1 MPNKQSLKSLSKKYI
16 KALVLQQ
23 DQTDCGV
30 ACLLS
35 LVNFY
40 GGTSNLEKL
49 RELSGTNTV
58 GTTLLGLYQ
67 CALKIGFDA
76 DAYETELQQLNVI
89 EKPCILHI
97 VNEGNLQ
104 HYVVCFSYIPP
115 SLGKPEGTFIIGDPA
130 KGILTLNEK
139 ELEKI
144 WQSKTLLILSPNQN
158 FILNKQETKAKW
170 QWFKALIKP
179 DLNILGLTM
188 LLGIIATTLGLAI
201 AIFSQK
207 LIDKIIPSGNTTRL
221 ISSLIVLFFVLL
233 MRTGISYVRT
243 HFLLLQSK
251 DFNNRIVGNFFNA
264 LVYLP
269 KSFFDTR
276 KTGDMI
282 TRMQDTSRIQRN
294 IAFITGSF
302 FIDII
307 ILLSTSFFLIT
318 YSKTIAIITFSFIP
332 LIVALILSYSK
343 PIRKHQQDVMAY
355 SGINQSNYI
364 DTFNGISVIKQH
376 LLEFFFTQ
384 KIKTVYGSLQDKT
397 LAMGK
402 MGNRFTVMNDILG
415 IILNIV
421 LIGTASFMVLNKQL
435 KVGEMMAVIS
445 LSGSLIPAVARL
457 SQINLQLQE
466 AKVAFDRMY
475 DFSSI
480 KPEFIE
486 EKITPIAFAQLEVKK
501 ISFRFAGRKP
511 ILKNVS
517 IYLKKGEIIALLG
530 ESGCGKSTTL
540 AILEKFYEIEQGEIT
555 VNGTPLSQ
563 LYTPSW
569 RNIIAV
575 VPQEIKLFNGSV
587 IENIALGL
595 NPSEEMNEVA
605 RFCRDLGIEPFIM
618 QFPQGYATLIGEE
631 GVNLSGGQK
640 QVIAICRALYK
651 NPQVLLLDEA
661 TSAMD
666 RNTEQ
671 FILNL
676 IKEQIDKGL
685 SALMVTHKA
694 SVAKLADRIYVIENG
709 ITNVHGTPKEL
720 AMTNNFF
727 SQLILDTTIE

>member
-1 MPNKQSLKSLSKKYI
+1 M
-16 KALVLQQ
+16 VLQQ

-35 LVNFY
+35 LVNFH
-40 GGTSNLEKL
+40 GGNSNLEKL

-67 CALKIGFDA
+67 CAQKIGFDT
-76 DAYETELQQLNVI
+76 DAYEIGLLQLKLV
-89 EKPCILHI
+89 EKHCILHVI
-97 VNEGNLQ
+97 NEGNLQ
-104 HYVVCFSYIPP
+104 HYIVCFSYNPP
-115 SLGKPEGTFIIGDPA
+115 SLGSLEGTFTIGDPA
-130 KGILTLNEK
+130 KGIITLSEK

-144 WQSKTLLILSPNQN
+144 WQSKALLTLSPNQS
-158 FILNKQETKAKW
+158 FILSTQANKAKW
-170 QWFKALIKP
+170 QWFKTLIKP
-179 DLNILGLTM
+179 DVNILGLTM
-188 LLGIIATTLGLAI
+188 LLGIISTILGLAI

-207 LIDKIIPSGNTTRL
+207 LIDQIIPSGNITKL
-221 ISSLIVLFFVLL
+221 ITSLIVLFFVLL
-233 MRTGISYVRT
+233 IRTGMSYVRT

-294 IAFITGSF
+294 IGFVTGSF

-307 ILLSTSFFLIT
+307 VLLSTSFFLIT
-318 YSKTIAIITFSFIP
+318 YSKTIAIITFCFIP
-332 LIVALILSYSK
+332 AIVLLILSYSK
-343 PIRKHQQDVMAY
+343 PIKKHQQEVMAY
-355 SGINQSNYI
+355 GGINQSNYI

-376 LLEFFFTQ
+376 LLETTFTQ
-384 KIKTVYGSLQDKT
+384 KIKTVYGSLQEKT

-402 MGNRFTVMNDILG
+402 TGNRFTMANDILG

-435 KVGEMMAVIS
+435 KIGEMMAVIS

-480 KPEFIE
+480 QPEFVE
-486 EKITPIAFAQLEVKK
+486 EKIAHIEFNQLEAKN

-511 ILKNVS
+511 ILKDVS
-517 IYLKKGEIIALLG
+517 INLRKGEIVALLG

-540 AILEKFYEIEQGEIT
+540 TILEKFYEIEQGKIT
-555 VNGTPLSQ
+555 INGIDLNQ

-575 VPQEIKLFNGSV
+575 VPQEIKLFNGTV

-595 NPSEEMNEVA
+595 NPLEEMNKVV
-605 RFCRDLGIEPFIM
+605 RFCRDLGIESFIM
-618 QFPQGYATLIGEE
+618 QFARGYTTIIGEE
-631 GVNLSGGQK
+631 GVTLSGGQK
-640 QVIAICRALYK
+640 KVIAICRALYK

-666 RNTEQ
+666 RNMEN

-676 IKEQIDKGL
+676 IKKEQIKGL
-685 SALMVTHKA
+685 SVLMVTHKA

-709 ITNVHGTPKEL
+709 VTNVHGTPTEL
-720 AMTNNFF
+720 AATDNFF
-727 SQLILDTTIE
+727 SQLISETTI

>member
-1 MPNKQSLKSLSKKYI
+1 MLSKKYK

-35 LVNFY
+35 LVNYY
-40 GGTSNLEKL
+40 GGNSNLEKL

-67 CALKIGFDA
+67 CAQKIGFDA
-76 DAYETELQQLNVI
+76 DAYETDLQQLKLI
-89 EKPCILHI
+89 EKPCLLHVI
-97 VNEGNLQ
+97 NEGNLQ
-104 HYVVCFSYIPP
+104 HYIVCFSYTH
-115 SLGKPEGTFIIGDPA
+115 SHLEGLEGTFTIGDPA
-130 KGILTLNEK
+130 KGIIILNEK

-144 WQSKTLLILSPNQN
+144 WQSKTLLTLSPNQS
-158 FILNKQETKAKW
+158 FMLAKQETKAKC
-170 QWFKALIKP
+170 QWFKVLIKP

-188 LLGIIATTLGLAI
+188 LLGIVATVLGLAI

-207 LIDKIIPSGNTTRL
+207 LIDQIIPSGNTARL
-221 ISSLIVLFFVLL
+221 IISLVVLFFVLL

-318 YSKTIAIITFSFIP
+318 YSKTIAIITFCFIP
-332 LIVALILSYSK
+332 VIIGLILSYTK
-343 PIRKHQQDVMAY
+343 PIKRHQQEVMAH

-376 LLEFFFTQ
+376 LLETIFTE
-384 KIKTVYGSLQDKT
+384 KIKNVYGNLQEKT

-402 MGNRFTVMNDILG
+402 TGNRFTVMNDVLG

-480 KPEFIE
+480 KPEFVE
-486 EKITPIAFAQLEVKK
+486 EKITRIEFNQLEVKN

-511 ILKNVS
+511 ILKDVS
-517 IYLKKGEIIALLG
+517 VNLKKGEMIALLG

-540 AILEKFYEIEQGEIT
+540 AILEKFYEIEHGEIT
-555 VNGTPLSQ
+555 INNIPLKKI
-563 LYTPSW
+563 YTPSW

-595 NPSEEMNEVA
+595 NPLAEMSKVV
-605 RFCRDLGIEPFIM
+605 RFCRDLEIEPFIM
-618 QFPQGYATLIGEE
+618 QLPQGYATIIGEE
-631 GVNLSGGQK
+631 GINLSGGQK

-651 NPQVLLLDEA
+651 KPQVLLLDEA

-666 RNTEQ
+666 RHTEH
-671 FILNL
+671 FVLNL
-676 IKEQIDKGL
+676 IKKEQLNGL
-685 SALMVTHKA
+685 SVLMVTHKA

-709 ITNVHGTPKEL
+709 VTNMQGTPQEL
-720 AMTNNFF
+720 ATTNNFF
-727 SQLILDTTIE
+727 RQLIFDNTV